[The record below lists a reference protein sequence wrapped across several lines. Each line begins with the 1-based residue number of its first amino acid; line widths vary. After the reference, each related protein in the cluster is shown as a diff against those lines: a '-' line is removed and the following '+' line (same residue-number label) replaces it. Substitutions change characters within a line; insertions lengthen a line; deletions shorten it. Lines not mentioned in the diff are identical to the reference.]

1 MRRVLVSCMT
11 NKPLPEPPKLT
22 PEDIEAFKMAYE
34 KDWGEKLTDTE
45 AAVMARKIGMLYS
58 ALAKVP

>member
-1 MRRVLVSCMT
+1 MT